1 MSWIDDAL
9 VELQEVRNSEG
20 GWAYNLRNSSVT
32 EPTSLAVMALHAH
45 QLGNTGV
52 VITRI
57 GQDELGQRLLDELK
71 AHDMPVDHVQTDP
84 DYPTGTV
91 IVDFDESGEPSYDIV
106 KNVAWDQLWFDYDL
120 ADEAQ
125 VADAACFGSLAQRS
139 EVSRRTIQSFLRAT
153 RPSCLRV
160 FDVNLRQS
168 FYSRE
173 VIETSLQ
180 LANIFKINDE
190 ELPVVAD
197 MLAFAGD
204 EAAILGALAKRY
216 SLRMIALSRG
226 DKGSL
231 LFSEG
236 RTSNHNGYP
245 VVVAD
250 TVGAGD
256 AFTAALAL
264 GMLRG
269 CDLDRINDHANRVAS
284 FVCSQAGATPELPEP
299 LAKLSSDEIAPA
311 LRASQRQ

>member
-1 MSWIDDAL
+1 MTTNEDAFL
-9 VELQEVRNSEG
+9 LIGLGEILWDLMPSGKQLG
-20 GWAYNLRNSSVT
+20 GAPANFAY
-32 EPTSLAVMALHAH
+32 HAH
-45 QLGNTGV
+45 ALGGEGV
-52 VITRI
+52 VVSCI
-57 GQDELGQRLLDELK
+57 GDDELGKELLEKLDDLGLNRGHVVVDE
-71 AHDMPVDHVQTDP
+71 DH
-84 DYPTGTV
+84 PTGTV
-91 IVDFDESGEPSYDIV
+91 SVEVDEAGKPSYIIHE
-106 KNVAWDQLWFDYDL
+106 NVAWDFIPTLPQWMKL
-120 ADEAQ
+120 AMK
-125 VADAACFGSLAQRS
+125 ADAVCFGSLAQRS